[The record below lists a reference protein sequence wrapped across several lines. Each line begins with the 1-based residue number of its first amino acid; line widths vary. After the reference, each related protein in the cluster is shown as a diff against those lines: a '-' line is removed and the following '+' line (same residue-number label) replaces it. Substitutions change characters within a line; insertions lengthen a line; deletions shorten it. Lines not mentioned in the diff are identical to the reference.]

1 MFNNHQQLGSSQ
13 WQMSRPDCYNFNHV
27 LRRFMHYLQMSNVM
41 QQTTSPSQPRQQSA
55 AMVRSS
61 AKSVWSD
68 RRSAPVVV
76 PVPFEFEENLLSNE
90 VGWVNALRDLKH
102 CLDLLD
108 ETTARV
114 DAPHEAMVEELLDGV
129 SDSWASDAHGDA
141 DSGEW
146 DGAVVDIDL
155 SLDEQEELHPLRAEL
170 KANPKL
176 AEVFQSSSS
185 LALYLAEIRAVPT
198 LDAEQEKALALQI
211 VEGDAAA
218 VAHMIRAHLGLVVVV
233 ARSLRAPNMPL
244 EDLIGDG
251 NMGLIEAVSRFDPHR
266 GVRFATYARF
276 WIKQS
281 IRQGILDHSR
291 TVRLPVHVIR
301 DVTKVLREQRKGQAV
316 SGETA
321 SPGTSSELSRIAKAT
336 GKTVHEVAHLMNHAQ
351 VPLSMDLPVRG
362 EESMVLADTIEDVE
376 HGTPESQLVTDQ
388 MLDTLL
394 GCVNA
399 LSKIERV
406 VILRRYGFETGE
418 PDTLENV
425 GSLLGLTAE
434 RVRQIQKSALPK
446 LREELLKRGLDAAA
460 LFG

>member
-1 MFNNHQQLGSSQ
+1 
-13 WQMSRPDCYNFNHV
+13 
-27 LRRFMHYLQMSNVM
+27 M
-41 QQTTSPSQPRQQSA
+41 QQTTSLRPPIRQSA
-55 AMVRSS
+55 AMGRAST
-61 AKSVWSD
+61 KSIWNDNRPQAMAVST
-68 RRSAPVVV
+68 
-76 PVPFEFEENLLSNE
+76 PFEFDEDLLSE
-90 VGWVNALRDLKH
+90 ETGWSNALRDLKH
-102 CLDLLD
+102 CLDLLE

-114 DAPHEAMVEELLDGV
+114 DAPHEAMVDELVDTLTDHWTEPAQDDGLI
-129 SDSWASDAHGDA
+129 S
-141 DSGEW
+141 EW
-146 DGAVVDIDL
+146 DGSIVDIDL
-155 SLDEQEELHPLRAEL
+155 DLDAPQDHQPLHAEL
-170 KANPKL
+170 AANPKL

-185 LALYLAEIRAVPT
+185 LAIYLSEIRTVPV
-198 LDAEQEKALALQI
+198 LGAEAEKAVALRI
-211 VEGDAAA
+211 AAGDAQA
-218 VAHMIRAHLGLVVVV
+218 VAEMIRAHLGLVVVV

-251 NMGLIEAVSRFDPHR
+251 NMGLFEAVSRFDPHR

-301 DVTKVLREQRKGQAV
+301 DVTKVLREQRKGLPVNNAAV
-316 SGETA
+316 SQG
-321 SPGTSSELSRIAKAT
+321 SSSELSRIAKAT

-351 VPLSMDLPVRG
+351 IPLSMDLPVRG

-376 HGTPESQLVTDQ
+376 QGNPESQLVSDQ

-394 GCVNA
+394 ACVNA

-406 VILRRYGFETGE
+406 VVLRRYGFETGE